1 MAETGYVLIREDS
14 HWNVYPTLEE
24 AESEAE
30 DIWDRLSDRA
40 KDDVRIFQISRC
52 DDLEGGVPPEDWDF
66 DENCVRDFVREWEET
81 PRTMD
86 LYFTHDDRV
95 FKLEVPNRDDVWKAI
110 ADYDRSGTD
119 FWDHL
124 SEEDILGVNLE
135 AEYPG
140 AERVIRWDDVEE
152 DDRIREVTA
161 DIRVSSTGNSL
172 ILKITREARM
182 LGIGRDDVVK
192 VTIRRKS

>member
-1 MAETGYVLIREDS
+1 MAETGYILVREDS
-14 HWNVYPTLEE
+14 HWSVFPTLEE

-40 KDDVRIFQISRC
+40 RDDVRIFQISRC
-52 DDLEGGVPPEDWDF
+52 DDLENGVPPEDWDF
-66 DENCVRDFVREWEET
+66 DESCVRDFVREWEET

-86 LYFTHDDRV
+86 VYFTHDDRV

-110 ADYDRSGTD
+110 AEYDRGGTD

-124 SEEDILGVNLE
+124 SEEDILGVDLE

-140 AERVIRWDDVEE
+140 AERVIRWGDVEE
-152 DDRIREVTA
+152 DDRIQEVSA
-161 DIRVSSTGNSL
+161 DIKVGTSGHSL
-172 ILKITREARM
+172 ILKITDQARM
-182 LGIGRDDVVK
+182 LGVDRGDIVR
-192 VTIRRKS
+192 VTIRRK

>member
-110 ADYDRSGTD
+110 AEYDRGGTD

-124 SEEDILGVNLE
+124 SEEDILGVDLE
-135 AEYPG
+135 AEYPR

-152 DDRIREVTA
+152 DDRIHEVTA
-161 DIRVSSTGNSL
+161 DITVSSTGHSL

-182 LGIGRDDVVK
+182 LGVDRGDIVS

>member
-1 MAETGYVLIREDS
+1 MHPDIRNS
-14 HWNVYPTLEE
+14 R
-24 AESEAE
+24 SR
-30 DIWDRLSDRA
+30 DRR
-40 KDDVRIFQISRC
+40 
-52 DDLEGGVPPEDWDF
+52 
-66 DENCVRDFVREWEET
+66 
-81 PRTMD
+81 
-86 LYFTHDDRV
+86 
-95 FKLEVPNRDDVWKAI
+95 
-110 ADYDRSGTD
+110 YDRGGTD

-124 SEEDILGVNLE
+124 SEEDILGVDLE